1 MYYYQDMTWLKIQK
15 YLPVENRLEGNGLP
29 KEYFIKN
36 DKYQIHIDH
45 YYHREP
51 KATIIIFHGVGG
63 NGRLLSFIGLPLWR
77 QGYEVICPDMPLYGC
92 TEYKGAVSYDDW
104 IACGIKLV
112 KHFQKPDRPMFLF
125 GLSAGGMLAYQVAAQ
140 STNIAGVIATC
151 ILDQSD
157 PEIVKA
163 IAEHPDFSLAA
174 KSLVK
179 AFHFVG
185 GKIKVPMKYVAT
197 MKAIANQKEL
207 AELLMQDPRSAGA
220 KVTVKF
226 LNSLLHMKILTKP
239 EQYLAPP
246 FLLVHPEQDQWA
258 GYELSKKF
266 YDRMAC
272 EKNFYLLSGGGHFPI
287 EQSAL
292 TELENYLDRFM
303 KEHGG
308 LN

>member
-1 MYYYQDMTWLKIQK
+1 MYYQQDMTWFKIQK
-15 YLPVENRLEGNGLP
+15 YLPLENRLEGNGLP

-51 KATIIIFHGVGG
+51 KATILLFHGVGG

-77 QGYEVICPDMPLYGC
+77 MGYEVISPDLPLYGY
-92 TEYKGAVSYDDW
+92 TEQKGEVSYDDW

-151 ILDQSD
+151 ILDLSD
-157 PEIVKA
+157 PKVLKGISKNFDFTITTKKILKA
-163 IAEHPDFSLAA
+163 LQ
-174 KSLVK
+174 L
-179 AFHFVG
+179 VG
-185 GKIKVPMKYVAT
+185 GKMKVPMKYVT
-197 MKAIANQKEL
+197 NMESIANQKEL
-207 AELLMQDPRSAGA
+207 AELLTQDPRSGGA
-220 KVTVKF
+220 KVSLKF
-226 LNSLLHMKILTKP
+226 LNSMINMKIATPP
-239 EQYLAPP
+239 EQYQNPP
-246 FLLVHPEQDQWA
+246 FLLVHPGMDQWT
-258 GYELSKKF
+258 GYELSKNF

-272 EKNFYLLSGGGHFPI
+272 EKEYHLLSGGGHFPI
-287 EQSAL
+287 EQPSL
-292 TELENYLDRFM
+292 SELENYLDQFM
-303 KEHGG
+303 RAHGG